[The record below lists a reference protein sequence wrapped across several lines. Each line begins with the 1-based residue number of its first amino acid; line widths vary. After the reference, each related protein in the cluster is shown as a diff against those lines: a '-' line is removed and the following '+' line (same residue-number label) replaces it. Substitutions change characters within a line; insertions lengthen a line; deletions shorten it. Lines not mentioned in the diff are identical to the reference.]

1 MFRMFSFLYCRYIHF
16 CVTSSLPGSSGIAT
30 YRENPEEAYQS
41 LVSLLDFAQSHIP
54 EQKWSQTSLY
64 VLCTAGMRFL
74 EEEDQ
79 AVILGHLAQS
89 VSLNYPFHIP
99 QDGIQVISGQ
109 MEGECVLV
117 QG

>member
-1 MFRMFSFLYCRYIHF
+1 M
-16 CVTSSLPGSSGIAT
+16 
-30 YRENPEEAYQS
+30 EAYHS
-41 LVSLLDFAQSHIP
+41 LVPLLDFAQSHIP

-79 AVILGHLAQS
+79 AAILGHLANLI
-89 VSLNYPFHIP
+89 SLSYPFHVP

-109 MEGECVLV
+109 MEGE
-117 QG
+117 